1 MVSPQP
7 GIVKDGVP
15 SKRYPVPG
23 IPRNQPQRTAG
34 IGHFDTGIFRSVR
47 TGRGRRYDN
56 DSLNIRKSILEE
68 IERDGLSIVEIVI
81 CYRRLH
87 INVIYAAT
95 IETIRTQG
103 AQEYLDGCWQYSLP
117 REYWSINGAQPEA
130 ELTPAPPAAQQMSL
144 F

>member
-7 GIVKDGVP
+7 GIVKDGVS

-87 INVIYAAT
+87 INVIYAGNQWLWPGLRGGKFPCDADGRPFN
-95 IETIRTQG
+95 RTM
-103 AQEYLDGCWQYSLP
+103 LHNVTRS
-117 REYWSINGAQPEA
+117 
-130 ELTPAPPAAQQMSL
+130 PAPAASNDHAEMYQYA
-144 F
+144 